1 MPIFM
6 NPFQTHHVSDFPDV
20 YVPLSRATRKPSVVA
35 AHDRK
40 MRFASD
46 TPGMDGAGE
55 ANVVNTVEGLRVEI
69 DQGTLEDLTIYTD
82 R

>member
-6 NPFQTHHVSDFPDV
+6 NPFQKHHVSDFPDV

-40 MRFASD
+40 
-46 TPGMDGAGE
+46 DGAGV
-55 ANVVNTVEGLRVEI
+55 ANVANTVEDLRAEI
-69 DQGTLEDLTIYTD
+69 DQGTLEDLTIYAD